1 MKNRKELAGEISS
14 YCRKLKKLGFLAGF
28 SGNLSARTGKNSF
41 LITPSATDKGEIK
54 PEDILEMNL
63 DGSIMGRGLPSSEWK
78 MHAFLYR
85 KYQSVQSVIHT
96 HPPFISV
103 FSCSSITI
111 DRPLMAEFL
120 IMLKGMPKTPYFTP
134 GSAEVEK
141 SLAKYAG
148 KNNVLILSNH
158 GLLTFGQS
166 LKNAFALT
174 EEAEHFAKIYYFSL
188 LLGRQSPIKSRYL
201 SALKKLSEN
210 FNL

>member
-1 MKNRKELAGEISS
+1 MKNREKLAEEISI

-28 SGNLSARTGKNSF
+28 SGNISARTGKNSF
-41 LITPSATDKGEIK
+41 LITPSGTDKGEIK
-54 PEDILEMNL
+54 TEDILEMNI
-63 DGSIMGRGLPSSEWK
+63 DGSIKGRGIPSSEWK

-85 KYQSVQSVIHT
+85 RYQSIKSIIHT

-103 FSCSSITI
+103 FSCSNIKI
-111 DRPLMAEFL
+111 NKPLMAEFL

-141 SLAKYAG
+141 SLAKYSG

-158 GLLTFGQS
+158 GLVTFGQS

-188 LLGRQSPIKSRYL
+188 LLGKQSPVKAEYL
-201 SALKKLSEN
+201 AALKKLSEN